1 MLLNV
6 SNINFASLAIPVIV
20 SMLISYLLG
29 SVNFAIIFT
38 KLFINDDIRRHG
50 SGNAGMTNVLRIV
63 GSLPA
68 ILTFVF
74 DFLKSVISVLATT
87 WIVSSVCQDPEIVRF
102 LSYLSGFVCI
112 LGHLFPVF
120 FGFRGGKGIV
130 TAAGMICVT
139 DWRVFIAILAVF
151 GVVFLMRRIISLAS
165 ISCAVAFPVLTFV
178 FKFLVDSEAFGGDI
192 PVANALLVTLVAL
205 VAGIVVII
213 KHSENIKRL
222 IAGTE
227 KPIQPKKR

>member
-1 MLLNV
+1 MLLNI
-6 SNINFASLAIPVIV
+6 SNINFASFALPAIGSLLLA
-20 SMLISYLLG
+20 YLLG

-38 KLFINDDIRRHG
+38 KIFIKDDIRNHG

-68 ILTFVF
+68 ILTFIF
-74 DFLKSVISVLATT
+74 DFLKSVISVLAAT
-87 WIVSSVCQDPEIVRF
+87 WIISSVCSDPEVVRF
-102 LSYLSGFVCI
+102 MSYLAGFACI
-112 LGHLFPVF
+112 IGHLFPVF

-151 GVVFLMRRIISLAS
+151 GIVFLIKRIISLAS
-165 ISCAVAFPVLTFV
+165 ISCAVAFPILTFI
-178 FKFLVDSEAFGGDI
+178 FKYLVDGHRGEV
-192 PVANALLVTLVAL
+192 PEMNALMLTLVAL
-205 VAGIVVII
+205 VAGVVVII
-213 KHSENIKRL
+213 KHGENIKRL

>member
-1 MLLNV
+1 MLLNI
-6 SNINFASLAIPVIV
+6 SNINFASLALPVIGSLV
-20 SMLISYLLG
+20 ISYLLG
-29 SVNFAIIFT
+29 SINFAIILT
-38 KLFINDDIRRHG
+38 KLFIKDDIRNHG

-74 DFLKSVISVLATT
+74 DFLKSVISVLVST
-87 WIVSSVCQDPEIVRF
+87 WIVSSVCQDPEVVRF
-102 LSYLSGFVCI
+102 VSYLSGFACI
-112 LGHLFPVF
+112 IGHLFPVF

-151 GVVFLMRRIISLAS
+151 GIVFLMKRIISLAS
-165 ISCAVAFPVLTFV
+165 LSCAAAFPVLTFI
-178 FKFLVDSEAFGGDI
+178 FKYLIDGLGGKI
-192 PVANALLVTLVAL
+192 PSTNALMLTLVAL

-213 KHSENIKRL
+213 KHHENIKRL
-222 IAGTE
+222 LNGTE